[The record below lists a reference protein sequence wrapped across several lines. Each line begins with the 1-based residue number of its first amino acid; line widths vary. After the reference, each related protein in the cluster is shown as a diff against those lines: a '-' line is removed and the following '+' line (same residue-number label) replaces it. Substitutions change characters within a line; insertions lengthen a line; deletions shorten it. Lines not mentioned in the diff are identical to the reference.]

1 MVSCSWLVQRSWLF
15 LSLALLAAIT
25 WGSLTPGMPLPDI
38 LPWDKA
44 RHFLAYAAIAL
55 PVAIARP
62 RGWPLLLAG
71 ILAWSIGIELVQPL
85 VGRSRDIDDF
95 LANSLGALLAVLVAL
110 PLRPIL
116 AHIGRTSV
124 AIPK

>member
-1 MVSCSWLVQRSWLF
+1 
-15 LSLALLAAIT
+15 
-25 WGSLTPGMPLPDI
+25 MPLSRCRSPS
-38 LPWDKA
+38 PG
-44 RHFLAYAAIAL
+44 
-55 PVAIARP
+55 